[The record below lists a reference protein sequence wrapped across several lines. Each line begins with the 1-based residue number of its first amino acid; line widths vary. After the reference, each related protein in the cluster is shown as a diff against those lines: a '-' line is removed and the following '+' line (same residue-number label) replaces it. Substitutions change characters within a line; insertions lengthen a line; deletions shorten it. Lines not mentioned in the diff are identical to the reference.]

1 MEDKFLSLTG
11 LQRVMQNIYNTF
23 ALKDHAHTKSDIS
36 DFPNIP
42 TATSQLTNDSG
53 FITEDHNTTYIL
65 TQDGSTLVLTGTD
78 GTIQTV
84 DNSGSTIIVDSELSK
99 DSLNPVENRVIS
111 AEIESIN
118 GQIAGFSKIDEI
130 TVELG
135 PNGSVG
141 GYETGDIISAD
152 TDMKT
157 ILNKLFRKSLS
168 ASYTK
173 PKVSLAAQSTAA
185 GSYEYGTNI
194 TAQVKATFTK
204 NDAGAIQSIS
214 ILKDGVELLTGTS
227 NTLTS
232 NAETFQLTSSVS
244 YTASA
249 TYGEGAI
256 KNNNLGEPSP
266 DGHIAA
272 GTVTSS
278 AVTFTPY
285 RQGYFY
291 GVLTTDNTTPLTSEI
306 IRSCNKKNG
315 AYAAG
320 NLPLISASSVSD
332 RKRIF
337 VACPATSKGV
347 TKVVMPSAQGAD
359 ATKDFVKQSSTV
371 TVEGANGATGIAY
384 NVWVYEPALISD
396 DQTFTVT
403 LG

>member
-1 MEDKFLSLTG
+1 
-11 LQRVMQNIYNTF
+11 MQNIFNTF
-23 ALKDHAHTKSDIS
+23 AKKEHTHTKSEIS
-36 DFPNIP
+36 DFPTIP
-42 TATSQLTNDSG
+42 TNTSQLTNDSG
-53 FITEDHNTTYIL
+53 FITEDHNTTYTL
-65 TQDGSTLVLTGTD
+65 TKDGSTIVLTGTD
-78 GTIQTV
+78 GTKQTV
-84 DNSGSTIIVDSELSK
+84 ENSGTTITVDSELSSG
-99 DSLNPVENRVIS
+99 SLNPVENRVIN
-111 AEIESIN
+111 AEIEAIN
-118 GQIAGFSKIDEI
+118 GKIAGFSEI
-130 TVELG
+130 EEISVELG
-135 PNGSVG
+135 AGGTVG
-141 GYETGDIISAD
+141 GYKTGDIIAAD
-152 TDMKT
+152 TDIKT
-157 ILNKLFRKSLS
+157 ILNKLFRKSVA

-173 PKVSLAAQSTAA
+173 PRVTLAAQSTTA
-185 GSYEYGTNI
+185 GNHEYGTNI

-214 ILKDGVELLTGTS
+214 ILKDGVELLTGTN

-232 NAETFQLTSSVS
+232 DSDTFKLTTTVS

-249 TYGEGAI
+249 TYAEGAI

-278 AVTFTPY
+278 AVTFTPF

-291 GVLTTDNTTPLTSEI
+291 GVLATDKTTPLTSDI
-306 IRSCNKKNG
+306 IRSCTKKGG